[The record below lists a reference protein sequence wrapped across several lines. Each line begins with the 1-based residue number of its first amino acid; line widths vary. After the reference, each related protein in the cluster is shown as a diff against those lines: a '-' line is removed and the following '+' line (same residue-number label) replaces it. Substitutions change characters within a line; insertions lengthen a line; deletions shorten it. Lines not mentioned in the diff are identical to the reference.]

1 MTRAGLLLVVC
12 SLGCEGTIVVGGPVD
27 VTSPAESSDPTT
39 SGVAPV
45 IPSLPSVATCM
56 NASSGR
62 GYLGLAGEPL
72 EAGRGDVAALVD
84 NHRPFRSTK
93 DPNSPNWSVMTEIA
107 RSLGTNTTGDSEL
120 TNPGVGAAFGVVPA
134 GWYEE
139 SEVGAF
145 AVYVTLQYAAKVC
158 ERASATTTPSLKSGW
173 FEHTAAPPTRASAEA
188 FCSRTM
194 RAAWLRA
201 PTRSE
206 LAACADLALT
216 LEEPDVKKRWAL
228 VCASVFA
235 SPNFLAN

>member
-1 MTRAGLLLVVC
+1 
-12 SLGCEGTIVVGGPVD
+12 
-27 VTSPAESSDPTT
+27 
-39 SGVAPV
+39 
-45 IPSLPSVATCM
+45 
-56 NASSGR
+56 
-62 GYLGLAGEPL
+62 
-72 EAGRGDVAALVD
+72 
-84 NHRPFRSTK
+84 
-93 DPNSPNWSVMTEIA
+93 MTEIA
-107 RSLGTNTTGDSEL
+107 RSLGTNPTGDAEL
-120 TNPGVGAAFGVVPA
+120 TNAGVGAAFGVVPS

-158 ERASATTTPSLKSGW
+158 ERAFGTTTPSLKSGW
-173 FEHTAAPPTRASAEA
+173 FEHTAFPPTPARAEA

-201 PTRSE
+201 PNPAE
-206 LAACADLALT
+206 LAACSELALT